1 MCYAIRIPLLYILYI
16 PLSPPAGFGCRFGS
30 FQLIYFKRLPECGE
44 RLEEDVGARRELFA
58 ELGGKA
64 PSFEGCDG
72 GEEDK
77 GALVG

>member
-1 MCYAIRIPLLYILYI
+1 MCYAIRIPLLYILYS
-16 PLSPPAGFGCRFGS
+16 PLSPPGHFGCPFGS
-30 FQLIYFKRLPECGE
+30 IQLKYFKRLPECGK
-44 RLEEDVGARRELFA
+44 RLEEDVGACGELFA